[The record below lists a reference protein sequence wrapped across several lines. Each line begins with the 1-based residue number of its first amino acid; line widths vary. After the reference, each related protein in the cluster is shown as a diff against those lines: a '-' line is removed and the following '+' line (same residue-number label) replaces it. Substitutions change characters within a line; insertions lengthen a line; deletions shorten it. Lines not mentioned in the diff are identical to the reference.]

1 MPRKKRQKPSL
12 APVGREL
19 GAAALKPL
27 KGRSGAVEAYER
39 AADGQLLVVERK
51 GSQDAPAGIV
61 RALGDPLDFYLHR
74 HMISDDEYT
83 AGDTLR
89 QDHHAAFGSGYQA
102 VNFSGAGGASGAAD
116 SWRFSPFKSDRVK
129 DFMAAMDALPKKT
142 ARLVELVVIR
152 GIYAN
157 EAARQVGEP
166 QRAGFK
172 LLKEGLEALV
182 TFYRRGCG
190 RGKASNRARHRQSP
204 PL

>member
-1 MPRKKRQKPSL
+1 MPRKKRQRPSL
-12 APVGREL
+12 APVGREM
-19 GAAALKPL
+19 GAASLKPL
-27 KGRSGAVEAYER
+27 RGRSGGVEGYSR
-39 AADGQLLVVERK
+39 PADGQLLVVTAKASEE
-51 GSQDAPAGIV
+51 APAGIV

-74 HMISDDEYT
+74 HMISDEEYT

-102 VNFSGAGGASGAAD
+102 VNFSGVGGGSGAAD

-129 DFMAAMDALPKKT
+129 DFMAAIDALPKKT
-142 ARLVELVVIR
+142 ARLIELVVIR
-152 GIYAN
+152 GVYAN

-172 LLKEGLEALV
+172 LLKEGLGELV
-182 TFYRRGCG
+182 TFYRRGLG
-190 RGKASNRARHRQSP
+190 RGTASNRGRSRQSP